1 MMKVLVLSCDIMK
14 YFLSAMIVNIMIV
27 NVSVSIVVSN
37 GVPLV
42 MTVEVMRL
50 KVASI
55 LMRIVM
61 LLVITMWCVMLV
73 LLQEMRLMMSLI

>member
-1 MMKVLVLSCDIMK
+1 MKVLVLSCDIMK